1 MTTRRAR
8 SSLPR
13 TRGRGAPRTRGRGA
27 SLRPSSE
34 HWLLLLGVA
43 VVVAAIFVSLTD
55 RPWPIATSERRRPQR
70 LTMAQARAS
79 NARVPIATGKWRP
92 AARFRFSGGPAA
104 REQATECLATVA
116 LYEAGGDRDGQRA
129 VIQVV
134 LNRVGAAGF
143 PKTVCGVVYQGA
155 NRTTGCQFSFSC
167 DGSRTRRPEYAG
179 WAQARRAARR
189 ALAGHVYT
197 PVGRATHYHT
207 DWMVPYW
214 RASLVKVATVDS
226 HIFYQRR

>member
-1 MTTRRAR
+1 MTKRRAQ
-8 SSLPR
+8 SSVSR
-13 TRGRGAPRTRGRGA
+13 VRGRGAPR
-27 SLRPSSE
+27 RPSSK

-43 VVVAAIFVSLTD
+43 VVVAAIFGSLTD
-55 RPWPIATSERRRPQR
+55 LPWPAATLDPRRPQR
-70 LTMAQARAS
+70 LTMAEARAS
-79 NARVPIATGKWRP
+79 NARVPVVTAKRRA
-92 AARFRFSGGPAA
+92 AARFRFKGGPAA

-116 LYEAGGDRDGQRA
+116 LYEAGEDRDGQRA

-155 NRTTGCQFSFSC
+155 TRKTGCQFSFSC
-167 DGSRTRRPEYAG
+167 DGSVTRRPEHQG
-179 WAQARRAARR
+179 WEQARRAARR
-189 ALAGHVYT
+189 ALDGYVYA